1 MLKSFFGDSELFYM
15 RWSFRNIIK
24 MLWFFF
30 VFLFTDLGEFWTWGV
45 MNVLDRTGR
54 NILTGL
60 IVISFLLMVC
70 MVHNVFIISSWMSIN
85 GNGRYWLGVFY
96 IFNRISSTSS

>member
-1 MLKSFFGDSELFYM
+1 MEFSEYHK
-15 RWSFRNIIK
+15 NVV
-24 MLWFFF
+24 FFF

-45 MNVLDRTGR
+45 MNVLDRIGK

-70 MVHNVFIISSWMSIN
+70 MVHNVFIIPSWMSIN
-85 GNGRYWLGVFY
+85 GNGRYWLEVFY

>member
-1 MLKSFFGDSELFYM
+1 M

-30 VFLFTDLGEFWTWGV
+30 VFFFTDLGEFWTCGV

-60 IVISFLLMVC
+60 IIISSFLMVC
-70 MVHNVFIISSWMSIN
+70 MVYNVFIIPSWMSIN
-85 GNGRYWLGVFY
+85 GNGRYWLEVFY

>member
-1 MLKSFFGDSELFYM
+1 
-15 RWSFRNIIK
+15 

-30 VFLFTDLGEFWTWGV
+30 VFLFTDLGEFWTWEV
-45 MNVLDRTGR
+45 MNVLDRIGR

-70 MVHNVFIISSWMSIN
+70 MVHNVFIIPSWMSIN
-85 GNGRYWLGVFY
+85 ENGRY
-96 IFNRISSTSS
+96 

>member
-45 MNVLDRTGR
+45 MNVLDRTGI

-60 IVISFLLMVC
+60 IVISFFLMVC
-70 MVHNVFIISSWMSIN
+70 MVHNVFIIPSWMSIN

>member
-1 MLKSFFGDSELFYM
+1 M

-60 IVISFLLMVC
+60 IVIYFFLMVC
-70 MVHNVFIISSWMSIN
+70 MVHNVFIIPSWMSIN
-85 GNGRYWLGVFY
+85 GNGKYWLGVFY

>member
-1 MLKSFFGDSELFYM
+1 MEFSEYHK
-15 RWSFRNIIK
+15 NVV
-24 MLWFFF
+24 FFF

-45 MNVLDRTGR
+45 MNVLDRTGG

-60 IVISFLLMVC
+60 IVIYFFLMVC
-70 MVHNVFIISSWMSIN
+70 MVHNVFIIPSWMSIN
-85 GNGRYWLGVFY
+85 ENGRYWLGVFY

>member
-1 MLKSFFGDSELFYM
+1 M

-24 MLWFFF
+24 MLCFFF
-30 VFLFTDLGEFWTWGV
+30 VFFFTDLGEFWTCGV

-60 IVISFLLMVC
+60 IVISSFLMVC
-70 MVHNVFIISSWMSIN
+70 MVYNVFIIPSLMSIN

-96 IFNRISSTSS
+96 IFNRILSTSS

>member
-1 MLKSFFGDSELFYM
+1 M

-30 VFLFTDLGEFWTWGV
+30 VFLFTDLREFWTWGV

-60 IVISFLLMVC
+60 IVISFFLMVC
-70 MVHNVFIISSWMSIN
+70 MVHNVFIIPSWMSIN

>member
-1 MLKSFFGDSELFYM
+1 MEFSEYHK
-15 RWSFRNIIK
+15 NVV
-24 MLWFFF
+24 FFF

-45 MNVLDRTGR
+45 MNVLDRIGK

-70 MVHNVFIISSWMSIN
+70 MVHNVFIIPSWMSIN